1 MANTVNLVTTFLPL
15 VDEKFTTES
24 RKSLLTN
31 NDFDWTGAHSIK
43 VYTVSQSVKLFI
55 SPDIVI
61 KAGSKII
68 VTQHGRTTEYS
79 NSGVPAVYPTHQEIM
94 LTLFEGWA

>member
-43 VYTVSQSVKLFI
+43 VYKVSTSAMNDYDRPGANTATNWSRSAPWPVWMPPQRK
-55 SPDIVI
+55 
-61 KAGSKII
+61 
-68 VTQHGRTTEYS
+68 
-79 NSGVPAVYPTHQEIM
+79 
-94 LTLFEGWA
+94 

>member
-43 VYTVSQSVKLFI
+43 VYNRPC
-55 SPDIVI
+55 SPVLC
-61 KAGSKII
+61 GCGGG
-68 VTQHGRTTEYS
+68 Q
-79 NSGVPAVYPTHQEIM
+79 
-94 LTLFEGWA
+94 

>member
-43 VYTVSQSVKLFI
+43 VYKVSTSAMH
-55 SPDIVI
+55 D
-61 KAGSKII
+61 
-68 VTQHGRTTEYS
+68 
-79 NSGVPAVYPTHQEIM
+79 
-94 LTLFEGWA
+94 

>member
-31 NDFDWTGAHSIK
+31 NDFDWTGRTPSR
-43 VYTVSQSVKLFI
+43 FI
-55 SPDIVI
+55 RSALRP
-61 KAGSKII
+61 
-68 VTQHGRTTEYS
+68 
-79 NSGVPAVYPTHQEIM
+79 
-94 LTLFEGWA
+94 

>member
-43 VYTVSQSVKLFI
+43 VYKVST
-55 SPDIVI
+55 SPMNDYDRPGANTATGLTAAV
-61 KAGSKII
+61 SKPSGK
-68 VTQHGRTTEYS
+68 TSRSQAYLL
-79 NSGVPAVYPTHQEIM
+79 NSKSA
-94 LTLFEGWA
+94 